1 MASLPQI
8 LKIPSLDSTIG
19 AVLLGA
25 IFGSMLYGLTV
36 HQTYRYF
43 KLYPKDRLFLKSLV
57 LTILV
62 FETLHTAVWIVVIY
76 RYAITDAF
84 NLVNILRSHW
94 SIPLTFL
101 ITSILAIGGLLLGP
115 RSTTQVISMFG
126 GLAAGIEAFLA
137 APFIVDLQKFSWLVS
152 SAYGFDV
159 VTDVILTSTLVLAL
173 HNMRTGFERLY
184 RGYSDSVCDQYWFAD
199 KEHYSIISIIA
210 FIFAIVIPGNLIY
223 AAVSIVGS
231 KLYANSVLAALNSR
245 QSIDNRLQEDN
256 TIVFNR
262 EAFSTSVPSA
272 RPLHRMDPDSV
283 VYSLREKTQCCI
295 LSKDRSS
302 TTIPASNP
310 HSVRSQI
317 TSISWT
323 CLGVTHTPW
332 SDHLQVILTTILS
345 QTLNGVAASNPKGS
359 IYFKLYP
366 RDRLILKILVLTIIV
381 FETLHTAVWIVVIY
395 HYAITD
401 AFHLS
406 DILRGHWSI
415 RFTFPITGLAVFV
428 CQRLCNRFTAA
439 AGTEAFLATPFIV
452 DLQHISWLVSIA
464 YGFAVA
470 TDIILTSALI
480 FVLYKW
486 KSDSKR
492 GDSIVDTL
500 ILYTINTGLL
510 TSIISTAAFIF
521 AIVIPGNLIYAA
533 VSIVGTKLYANSIL
547 AALNSRHSIGGRLI
561 NDSSPLSLG
570 ANANGAPSAHP
581 QQAHVIELE
590 SMVYNVPEQYLGGRS
605 ETSTL
610 RTQDLITASAFEGK

>member
-8 LKIPSLDSTIG
+8 LKVPSLDSSLG
-19 AVLLGA
+19 AVLLGV
-25 IFGSMLYGLTV
+25 IIGSMLYGLTV

-43 KLYPKDRLFLKSLV
+43 KLSPRDRPILKFLV

-62 FETLHTAVWIVVIY
+62 FETLHTAVWII
-76 RYAITDAF
+76 
-84 NLVNILRSHW
+84 
-94 SIPLTFL
+94 
-101 ITSILAIGGLLLGP
+101 
-115 RSTTQVISMFG
+115 
-126 GLAAGIEAFLA
+126 
-137 APFIVDLQKFSWLVS
+137 
-152 SAYGFDV
+152 
-159 VTDVILTSTLVLAL
+159 
-173 HNMRTGFERLY
+173 
-184 RGYSDSVCDQYWFAD
+184 
-199 KEHYSIISIIA
+199 
-210 FIFAIVIPGNLIY
+210 
-223 AAVSIVGS
+223 
-231 KLYANSVLAALNSR
+231 
-245 QSIDNRLQEDN
+245 
-256 TIVFNR
+256 
-262 EAFSTSVPSA
+262 
-272 RPLHRMDPDSV
+272 
-283 VYSLREKTQCCI
+283 
-295 LSKDRSS
+295 
-302 TTIPASNP
+302 
-310 HSVRSQI
+310 
-317 TSISWT
+317 
-323 CLGVTHTPW
+323 
-332 SDHLQVILTTILS
+332 
-345 QTLNGVAASNPKGS
+345 
-359 IYFKLYP
+359 
-366 RDRLILKILVLTIIV
+366 
-381 FETLHTAVWIVVIY
+381 VIY

-415 RFTFPITGLAVFV
+415 RLTFPITGLAVFV
-428 CQRLCNRFTAA
+428 CQSFYVSRVFLAGPGYRWLVVPAAISMLVGIGFAIA

-492 GDSIVDTL
+492 GNSTVDTV

-610 RTQDLITASAFEGK
+610 RTQDLITPSAFEGK